1 MLNHFE
7 LIDSLFQAS
16 LKPFSAQ
23 KTRYLKKIAAVVVV
37 VVVVVVV
44 AAAAVWV
51 QKGRIFSFLWG

>member
-37 VVVVVVV
+37 VVVV

-51 QKGRIFSFLWG
+51 QKGRRFSFLWG

>member
-37 VVVVVVV
+37 VV
-44 AAAAVWV
+44 AAAAAAWV
-51 QKGRIFSFLWG
+51 QKGRRFSFLWG